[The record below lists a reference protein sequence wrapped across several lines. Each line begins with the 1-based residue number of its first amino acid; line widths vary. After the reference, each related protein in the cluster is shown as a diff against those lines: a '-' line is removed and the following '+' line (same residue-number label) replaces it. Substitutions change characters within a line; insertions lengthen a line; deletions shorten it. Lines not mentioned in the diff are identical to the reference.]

1 MREAIARMSQGL
13 RADVSVGPHRL
24 VADEPALAGGGDQG
38 PGPHEYLCAA
48 LASCTAIT
56 LRMYSARKQWPVE
69 SIEVNVGIQKS
80 ESGETTFARV
90 VTLGGNLDAEQRAR
104 LLDVANK
111 CPVHKTLSG
120 PIKISTR
127 LAD

>member
-1 MREAIARMSQGL
+1 
-13 RADVSVGPHRL
+13 
-24 VADEPALAGGGDQG
+24 
-38 PGPHEYLCAA
+38 
-48 LASCTAIT
+48 
-56 LRMYSARKQWPVE
+56 MYSSRKQWPVE

-120 PIKISTR
+120 PIKIVTT
-127 LAD
+127 LAG